1 MNRINPLHI
10 ILLLI
15 VMFLFLVVKLNGA
28 KSALKEEQDRYQKT
42 LTLANELTSLRKSYF
57 DKVTV
62 QRGINSILSQSIL
75 RSANIKKKV
84 SNRNILLSAE
94 ALDLASLNYLM
105 SKILNGSYVI
115 GELKIKRVDDE
126 KASLKME
133 IKW

>member
-1 MNRINPLHI
+1 
-10 ILLLI
+10 
-15 VMFLFLVVKLNGA
+15 MFLFLVVKLNGA